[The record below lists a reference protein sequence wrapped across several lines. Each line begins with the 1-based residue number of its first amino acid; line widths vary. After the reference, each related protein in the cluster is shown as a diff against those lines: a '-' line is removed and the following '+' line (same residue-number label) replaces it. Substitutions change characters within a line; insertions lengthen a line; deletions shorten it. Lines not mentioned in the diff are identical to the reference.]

1 MLHSSNVVPQVLLTM
16 KVNPCGC
23 IPRRV
28 VSSSPLS
35 ISKYAHSQQ
44 LKNLNRINAIALNS
58 CNTPHIIKFI
68 SQVPEIPFNNS
79 ASKLFES
86 KSLNNLNIEP
96 LLY

>member
-16 KVNPCGC
+16 KVNPYGC

-35 ISKYAHSQQ
+35 ISRYAHFLR

-58 CNTPHIIKFI
+58 CNTSHIIKFI
-68 SQVPEIPFNNS
+68 SQVPEMPFNNS
-79 ASKLFES
+79 AT
-86 KSLNNLNIEP
+86 SL
-96 LLY
+96 

>member
-1 MLHSSNVVPQVLLTM
+1 MLHSSNVVPQVLLIV
-16 KVNPCGC
+16 KVHPCGY
-23 IPRRV
+23 IPQRI

-35 ISKYAHSQQ
+35 ISGYAHSQR

-58 CNTPHIIKFI
+58 CNTSHIIKFI
-68 SQVPEIPFNNS
+68 SQVPETPFNN
-79 ASKLFES
+79 AAKLFES